1 MEGCS
6 MVVVIGATEQDPG
19 EPPLQPR
26 LLKFDGCQGDDFT
39 ALRSKDP
46 DRIAASLLK
55 APAAL
60 VCATLAATD
69 GDIQLLPQSD
79 TSVEICSLS
88 MRLSDV
94 RCALVAGALTDMH
107 VIPVTG
113 RGELVFRDV
122 ASWVRVGQH
131 GLNVTDSV
139 QALYYRAT
147 DGFGLG
153 SVVALHAHVHE
164 SMQSRREAFATELAA
179 ADALEEQAAV
189 ALDGARSVGKF
200 PPFVAVLFEQD
211 ANYLA
216 SLRDP
221 DEAHFRVETQHDV
234 SHRRSGRRDDRDGV
248 AAKIFR
254 RRRSSGGPSETIRT
268 KN

>member
-1 MEGCS
+1 MI
-6 MVVVIGATEQDPG
+6 VVIGPTEQDPG
-19 EPPLQPR
+19 APPLKPR
-26 LLKFDGCQGDDFT
+26 LLKFDGCQGGDFT
-39 ALRSKDP
+39 CEGGGRDP
-46 DRIAASLLK
+46 DRIASFLLK
-55 APAAL
+55 APAGV
-60 VCATLAATD
+60 VCTTLAATD
-69 GDIQLLPQSD
+69 GDINSFPVTD
-79 TSVEICSLS
+79 TSVEIYSLS
-88 MRLSDV
+88 KRLSDA
-94 RCALVAGALTDMH
+94 RSALVAGALLDVH
-107 VIPVTG
+107 VVPVTG

-122 ASWVRVGQH
+122 ASWVREGQH

-139 QALYYRAT
+139 RSLYDRAT

-164 SMQSRREAFATELAA
+164 SMQSRSDAFAAEVAA

-200 PPFVAVLFEQD
+200 SPFVAVLFEQD

-216 SLRDP
+216 SLLDP

-254 RRRSSGGPSETIRT
+254 RRRSSGGPLETIRT

>member
-1 MEGCS
+1 
-6 MVVVIGATEQDPG
+6 MVVAIGPTEQDPG
-19 EPPLQPR
+19 APPLLPR

-46 DRIAASLLK
+46 NRIAAFLLRP
-55 APAAL
+55 PAAV
-60 VCATLAATD
+60 VCAILAATD
-69 GDIQLLPQSD
+69 GDIQSLPLSD
-79 TSVEICSLS
+79 TSVETYSLS
-88 MRLSDV
+88 KRLSDG
-94 RCALVAGALTDMH
+94 RSALVAGALTDVH
-107 VIPVTG
+107 VVPVTG

-122 ASWVRVGQH
+122 ASWVREGQH
-131 GLNVTDSV
+131 GLNVTGSV
-139 QALYYRAT
+139 RSLYDQAT

-153 SVVALHAHVHE
+153 SVVALHAYVHE
-164 SMQSRREAFATELAA
+164 SMQSRSDAFAAELAE

-200 PPFVAVLFEQD
+200 SSFVAVLFEQD

-221 DEAHFRVETQHDV
+221 DEAHFRVKTQHDV
-234 SHRRSGRRDDRDGV
+234 SHRRNGRENDRDGV